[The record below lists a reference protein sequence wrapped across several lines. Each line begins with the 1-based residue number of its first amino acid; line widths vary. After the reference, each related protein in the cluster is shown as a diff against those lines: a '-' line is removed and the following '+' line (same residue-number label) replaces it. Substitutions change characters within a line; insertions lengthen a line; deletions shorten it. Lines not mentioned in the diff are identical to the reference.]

1 MDRSVRKLPK
11 SKSFPK
17 IPIFCI
23 ALPSIDT
30 GVTSKPRPGKIGR
43 RYVATSQASILSLWK
58 CYERTRLQLFAD
70 PCNFLQI
77 LSASP
82 VLTAI
87 VRPRALCRAR
97 RPIIHQIEA
106 KTNHHTTYFRGVTME
121 IVGIITY
128 PVDMEAAATTKAAA
142 ATIAAAAVTAR
153 WFGTLARCGQP
164 RHVDGHSDLAP
175 LLEIPCNPCT
185 SRLTVKKSVR

>member
-1 MDRSVRKLPK
+1 MQ
-11 SKSFPK
+11 
-17 IPIFCI
+17 
-23 ALPSIDT
+23 
-30 GVTSKPRPGKIGR
+30 
-43 RYVATSQASILSLWK
+43 Y
-58 CYERTRLQLFAD
+58 FAD

-185 SRLTVKKSVR
+185 SRLPVKPVHLKKVSDSTEEPVPVAHGLVPKSSETGRSSTWPRRVSPPLERPFEGFLYQGGTPPRGRTGNQ

>member
-1 MDRSVRKLPK
+1 MQGSAKKCLRVRSYYLR
-11 SKSFPK
+11 SDN
-17 IPIFCI
+17 
-23 ALPSIDT
+23 IDACE
-30 GVTSKPRPGKIGR
+30 
-43 RYVATSQASILSLWK
+43 VATYRRPILPGRGLLVTPVSLWK
-58 CYERTRLQLFAD
+58 CYERSRLQLFAD

>member
-1 MDRSVRKLPK
+1 M
-11 SKSFPK
+11 
-17 IPIFCI
+17 
-23 ALPSIDT
+23 
-30 GVTSKPRPGKIGR
+30 TSRPRPGKIGR

-128 PVDMEAAATTKAAA
+128 PVDMEAAATHNQSCSSYYSCRRRHRPLVRHSREMWPTS
-142 ATIAAAAVTAR
+142 
-153 WFGTLARCGQP
+153 P
-164 RHVDGHSDLAP
+164 RGRP
-175 LLEIPCNPCT
+175 LRPSPT
-185 SRLTVKKSVR
+185 SRDPLQPVHLKVNG